1 MKKEKLFY
9 VSNLDTTVYP
19 KGSLKQL
26 EAKLITLDLPLHTY
40 ELQLLCENL
49 ATATNFA
56 NDSKTGDK
64 VYFKNEVKIDLDPN
78 TFGAFGHAIKTMTL
92 NIKISQLFEVKVD
105 GLDKPNLKLLTNS
118 IELEYSYQHTSGGRN
133 GCSAYIYQRPS
144 LNLASGLT
152 KNAWNDGK

>member
-26 EAKLITLDLPLHTY
+26 EAKLITLDFPLHTY

-49 ATATNFA
+49 ATATDFA

-92 NIKISQLFEVKVD
+92 NIKISQLYF
-105 GLDKPNLKLLTNS
+105 LKKLT
-118 IELEYSYQHTSGGRN
+118 
-133 GCSAYIYQRPS
+133 
-144 LNLASGLT
+144 
-152 KNAWNDGK
+152 